1 MWGVDRAIGLFGFLQ
16 EPVEGWGD
24 AGEVGSANGEQV
36 VLPLVAEQVGVAA
49 YVVDFSPQ
57 K

>member
-1 MWGVDRAIGLFGFLQ
+1 LWGVDRAIGLFGCLQ

-36 VLPLVAEQVGVAA
+36 VMPLVAE
-49 YVVDFSPQ
+49 
-57 K
+57 